1 MGTNEKR
8 NRTHLELKPGDKVLV
23 RLGQRKTV
31 ESDHYTVLSTRGND
45 ITARNDNSG
54 RILRRH
60 LSRFTK
66 IGESTE
72 MKKTETD
79 SETQTPVTREDPAEE
94 REDGPPFTPILN
106 EGQPQPLIIPQPRQP
121 QPIQDGLEQDQ
132 QARNEQPQDRRNV
145 QFHPRA
151 HTAEYDPN
159 SAISP
164 QRTTRSSAR
173 STGVPVP
180 DFPTT
185 AQTLEYSRRAQNT
198 AQELLDQFRNQ
209 TEAQRNQQQ
218 PPQD

>member
-1 MGTNEKR
+1 
-8 NRTHLELKPGDKVLV
+8 
-23 RLGQRKTV
+23 
-31 ESDHYTVLSTRGND
+31 
-45 ITARNDNSG
+45 
-54 RILRRH
+54 
-60 LSRFTK
+60 
-66 IGESTE
+66 
-72 MKKTETD
+72 MKKTETETET
-79 SETQTPVTREDPAEE
+79 ETQTHVTREDPV
-94 REDGPPFTPILN
+94 EDGNFTPILN
-106 EGQPQPLIIPQPRQP
+106 EARPQEPLIIPQPRQP
-121 QPIQDGLEQDQ
+121 IQEGLAQDQ
-132 QARNEQPQDRRNV
+132 PARNEQPQNRRHV

-209 TEAQRNQQQ
+209 TEAQRNQHQ
-218 PPQD
+218 PPQDQP

>member
-1 MGTNEKR
+1 
-8 NRTHLELKPGDKVLV
+8 
-23 RLGQRKTV
+23 
-31 ESDHYTVLSTRGND
+31 
-45 ITARNDNSG
+45 
-54 RILRRH
+54 
-60 LSRFTK
+60 
-66 IGESTE
+66 

-79 SETQTPVTREDPAEE
+79 TETQTPVTREDPAED

-106 EGQPQPLIIPQPRQP
+106 EGQPQPPLIIPQPR

-132 QARNEQPQDRRNV
+132 QARNERPQNRRNV

-151 HTAEYDPN
+151 HAAEYDPN
-159 SAISP
+159 SVISP

-218 PPQD
+218 PPQN